1 MTKFEYA
8 VKATM
13 TQACMGDMSAVTD
26 EAASIYAHELMKAAI
41 QQLRDDGNI
50 VNIINPVD

>member
-13 TQACMGDMSAVTD
+13 TQACMCDMSAVTD